1 MSGSDGGAVTAS
13 PVSGD
18 SSNTQHHKSQ
28 HPLVISSGHSGPHSD
43 VSSMLTADNKSSDRS
58 LLEDKTLSTSLYR
71 EDSFLKG
78 Y

>member
-13 PVSGD
+13 PVS
-18 SSNTQHHKSQ
+18 NTQHHKSQ
-28 HPLVISSGHSGPHSD
+28 HSLVISGHSGPHSD